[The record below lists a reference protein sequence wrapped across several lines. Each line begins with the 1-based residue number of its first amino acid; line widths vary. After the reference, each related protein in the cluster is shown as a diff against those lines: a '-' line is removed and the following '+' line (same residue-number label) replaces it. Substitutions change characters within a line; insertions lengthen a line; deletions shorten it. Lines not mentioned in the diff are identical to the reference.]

1 MNRVTAII
9 SALVICIIVCLS
21 WAVNHYR
28 DNAITY
34 KAQRDK
40 NARELKLANAAITD
54 MQMRQRDVAALGAKY
69 TKELADAKAEN
80 DALRDDVAAGRRRL
94 HIKAVCQSVREATTA
109 SRDKNARE
117 LKLANAAI
125 TDMQMRQ
132 RDVAA
137 LDAKY
142 TKELADAKAENDV
155 LRDDVAAGRRRLHIK
170 AVCQSVREATTASVA
185 RQINPYIKVD
195 IPETTRGALYSFV
208 YNVGAGNFR
217 TSTLLRKINQGDIKG
232 ACDQLRRW
240 TYAGGKQWKGLM
252 TRREIEREICLWG
265 QQ

>member
-1 MNRVTAII
+1 MKSMDKLTTGVAYGTSAGSAGYWFLQLLDKVTP
-9 SALVICIIVCLS
+9 SQ
-21 WAVNHYR
+21 W
-28 DNAITY
+28 
-34 KAQRDK
+34 
-40 NARELKLANAAITD
+40 AAIG
-54 MQMRQRDVAALGAKY
+54 VLGSLVFGGAIAIASVLITGPSGNDGLEGVSYVPYKDIVGVWTVCHGHTGKDIMLGKTY
-69 TKELADAKAEN
+69 TKAECKALLNKDLA
-80 DALRDDVAAGRRRL
+80 
-94 HIKAVCQSVREATTA
+94 T
-109 SRDKNARE
+109 
-117 LKLANAAI
+117 
-125 TDMQMRQ
+125 
-132 RDVAA
+132 
-137 LDAKY
+137 
-142 TKELADAKAENDV
+142 
-155 LRDDVAAGRRRLHIK
+155 
-170 AVCQSVREATTASVA
+170 VA